1 MVRPES
7 QSALAE
13 LMLEVRDMGLDDVE
27 IRPALRGDR
36 EAVCRVLTRS
46 IREVAVPHYDND
58 ERLVEFWCSQAMETV
73 DQAISDPSFYVVVA
87 KLAPDEIVGVET
99 LHNEGEV
106 KQCYVTPE
114 ARQKGIGEKILG
126 ELEYRARQIGL
137 KELRLNSTL
146 GARSFY
152 ERNGFK
158 LAGQPFMWNG
168 TIKVHPMSKR
178 L

>member
-1 MVRPES
+1 MLQTES
-7 QSALAE
+7 QPFLGVDPRVKN
-13 LMLEVRDMGLDDVE
+13 LRPTDVE
-27 IRPALRGDR
+27 IRPALKKDH
-36 EAVCRVLTRS
+36 EEVCRVLARS
-46 IREVAVPHYDND
+46 IREAVILHYNS
-58 ERLVEFWCSQAMETV
+58 EEGLAEFWCSQAMETV
-73 DQAISDPSFYVVVA
+73 SQAISDPSFYVVVA
-87 KLAPDEIVGVET
+87 KLAPDEIVGVGT

-137 KELRLNSTL
+137 KELRLNSSL

>member
-1 MVRPES
+1 VRGFCLDNVEFR
-7 QSALAE
+7 QAQR
-13 LMLEVRDMGLDDVE
+13 RDWEE
-27 IRPALRGDR
+27 IGK
-36 EAVCRVLTRS
+36 VLVRS
-46 IREVAVPHYDND
+46 IREVALPHYDNG
-58 ERLVEFWCSQAMETV
+58 ERFVEFWCSQAMDTV

-87 KLAPDEIVGVET
+87 ELAPDEIVGVGT
-99 LHNEGEV
+99 LHSEGEV

-114 ARQKGIGEKILG
+114 ALQKGIGKRILG
-126 ELEYRARQIGL
+126 KLEYRARQIGL
-137 KELRLNSTL
+137 KELRLNSSL

-178 L
+178 LE